1 MFPLTEPS
9 AILALIPGVP
19 GGAEVILIAIAGLL
33 LFGRRLPEVARSLG
47 KSIVEFKKGVRDIG
61 DDVEKQSRLE
71 DKKDDS
77 IAPPKT
83 SSSNEASE
91 VSKGSG
97 A

>member
-1 MFPLTEPS
+1 MFPLTEPFAS
-9 AILALIPGVP
+9 LALIPGVP

-47 KSIVEFKKGVRDIG
+47 RSIVEFKKGVRDIG
-61 DDVEKQSRLE
+61 DDVDKQARLE
-71 DKKDDS
+71 EKKDGS
-77 IAPPKT
+77 IAPPET
-83 SSSNEASE
+83 SSGSDASE